1 LSRSVSSGR
10 PCMDIPSSSDQPN
23 PIGPDPKTWKGS
35 WTSITQPDKIASNIY
50 TTNCHQY
57 SQAQETPFG
66 SDTLI
71 PLFGCKADQQAI
83 HQLSSL
89 PTSLLPETLII
100 LNKLSTPFTIPLLS
114 HKRSNSMS
122 PEQFTSLYQSLN
134 EATST
139 LPSVGTLTELQS
151 TKVSFSNTVGFSPE
165 L

>member
-1 LSRSVSSGR
+1 
-10 PCMDIPSSSDQPN
+10 MDIPSSSDQPN

-83 HQLSSL
+83 HQLLNGPDPESSL